1 MSPRR
6 PSSKTKYLVSARR
19 ISSSLGILVFLFH
32 DSAKR
37 AQMAEALG
45 RADWRWLL
53 AGVLAYG
60 AVEILGAIQWQLL
73 LRIQGFRLPWLQATS
88 IFFIG
93 VFFTL
98 FTPGLIAGDAVQI
111 LYLVKAKPER
121 KAGAVLVVVMDRIL
135 GLLALVALAIVVAA
149 ARFHWLR
156 RTPVAAKLFDLT
168 IILLAVGLL
177 SLIGAV
183 PAAKSRWLQKLFSA
197 LHLADKI
204 VEIRDA
210 LRCYLVSRR
219 RMAIAFSLTV
229 TAHLFYF
236 GTFYCTGRALEGNVM
251 SRAPSL
257 GEMFSIMPIVNTL
270 TALPI
275 SFAGIGVRE
284 SL

>member
-1 MSPRR
+1 MAASSPHSGL
-6 PSSKTKYLVSARR
+6 PATLASSN
-19 ISSSLGILVFLFH
+19 I
-32 DSAKR
+32 D
-37 AQMAEALG
+37 
-45 RADWRWLL
+45 LL
-53 AGVLAYG
+53 YRGL
-60 AVEILGAIQWQLL
+60 
-73 LRIQGFRLPWLQATS
+73 
-88 IFFIG
+88 
-93 VFFTL
+93 FTL

-111 LYLVKAKPER
+111 FYLVKTMPER

-135 GLLALVALAIVVAA
+135 GLLALVALAAVVAA

-156 RTPVAAKLFDLT
+156 RTLVAARLFDLT
-168 IILLAVGLL
+168 IILLAVGLV
-177 SLIGAV
+177 SLIAAV
-183 PAAKSRWLQKLFSA
+183 PAAKSRRLQKLFSA

-204 VEIRDA
+204 AEIRDA

-219 RMAIAFSLTV
+219 RTALAFSLTV

-251 SRAPSL
+251 ARAPSL

-284 SL
+284 SLFQVLLRDLCRAPEAVGVLIGALGFAIRLLWGLPGGAAFLWYRLPRVPRS